1 MPNAVT
7 QPRPTASQRGTS
19 GVYVRPA
26 TMTGVGLEPAVA
38 ALVTLVGVVLTS
50 FGVFGHAAQAVAP
63 GAALALFGGGW
74 LGVSLARHNVRLL
87 PGGQIVKHEAAEK

>member
-26 TMTGVGLEPAVA
+26 TITGVGLEPAIA
-38 ALVTLVGVVLTS
+38 ALVTLLGVSLTS
-50 FGVFGHAAQAVAP
+50 FGVFGHVAQAIAP
-63 GAALALFGGGW
+63 GAALAFIAGGW
-74 LGVSLARHNVRLL
+74 LGVSLARRDVRLL
-87 PGGQIVKHEAAEK
+87 PGAQIVKHKATEK